1 MQLVYVRMLPV
12 CNFAI
17 QKSKNMYLQKIFS
30 RLRQYITYF
39 FSLAA
44 VKRFIKRTTYLGTF
58 LSLSIY
64 VWVRLLFH
72 DVPFEMLQEL
82 GMILNLMFV
91 GCLLTG
97 LCIGGFNLLM
107 YAADAY
113 TMRANNRKKGVTVL
127 SRATDEKK
135 IILLQEHGVFNGDEN
150 FKIDRTGRL
159 RYIVKTAATVEK
171 KEKNTKAVVLEDEYD
186 KEAV

>member
-1 MQLVYVRMLPV
+1 
-12 CNFAI
+12 
-17 QKSKNMYLQKIFS
+17 MYLQKIVS

-72 DVPFEMLQEL
+72 DVPFEILQEL
-82 GMILNLMFV
+82 GMILNLLFV
-91 GCLLTG
+91 GCFLTG

-113 TMRANNRKKGVTVL
+113 AMKANIRKAGVTVL
-127 SRATDEKK
+127 SRATVEKK
-135 IILLQEHGVFNGDEN
+135 IILLQQHDLFNGAAD
-150 FKIDRTGRL
+150 FKIDKTGRL
-159 RYIVKTAATVEK
+159 RYIVKMATAVEK
-171 KEKNTKAVVLEDEYD
+171 KEKNTKAVVLENEYD